1 MEVIHDHRVL
11 NHQIDDPL
19 LCADLLSVV
28 LPSINARI
36 KLFTGIPEHPGAI
49 FFNCGKVSERLAS
62 KQVGELPN
70 PSFFMSRFRS
80 RSSHQQLAVK

>member
-1 MEVIHDHRVL
+1 MEVIHDRRVL

-36 KLFTGIPEHPGAI
+36 KLFTGIPERPETI
-49 FFNCGKVSERLAS
+49 FFNCDKVSECLAS
-62 KQVGELPN
+62 MQ
-70 PSFFMSRFRS
+70 
-80 RSSHQQLAVK
+80 